1 MNRIVYVSLA
11 AIASVCAL
19 GLGAAGAAASQ
30 VQAIEITACAGDDSS
45 CSETTTLPVDQQ
57 FGLQAKFKVTNSI
70 SNGNSIF
77 IEGPPGTE
85 FLSPPPQVNLGW
97 KNGGYT
103 VQGINVANENRRL
116 QITVPASIGV
126 ITSESFLQVDIGFF
140 ANRIVVPPVPGNF
153 TVDVWTSADTTP
165 RTSSNSITTTLG
177 KPSSLTAV
185 GPARTAT
192 AGGLLDAAPQAK
204 LTDSRGNAL
213 PGKEVVFT
221 LPASGAGGS
230 FEGGVDTASGETN
243 AAGLAFPSKSF
254 LANGQT
260 GPWQILLSGPEST
273 AGAIDVTTVPAAA
286 DSIELELAPASVP
299 ADGAATSTATIRVLD
314 EFGNR
319 VTGDEITLDT
329 EGGPA
334 ASEPELQPDN
344 SFASTLTASTTPG
357 EFDITAEDADVPPG
371 VSKTATLTQTVLPAT
386 SLQVSLAPSTLPA
399 DGTSTTTVLATI
411 EDDLGAGVE
420 GETVSFSSSGGNQ
433 IGPTVDQG
441 DGTYSAV
448 VTSTAVPGTVT
459 ITASDESVAP
469 NLSAGTSLLQTA
481 LPVTVPPPIGGQP
494 NVDPRR
500 APVTKIDSGPQR
512 KTRSGK
518 VKFTFSATGAA
529 HFECRLDHGKWS
541 RCKSPKTFAV
551 TPGPHIV
558 RIRAVG
564 PTGIA
569 GPQASRHFKRLPPRG
584 P

>member
-1 MNRIVYVSLA
+1 MNRIVYASLA
-11 AIASVCAL
+11 AIATVCAL

-30 VQAIEITACAGDDSS
+30 VQAIAITACPDNGSS

-77 IEGPPGTE
+77 VEGPPGTE

-103 VQGINVANENRRL
+103 VQGVSVANENRLL

-126 ITSESFLQVDIGFF
+126 ITSESFLEVDIGYF
-140 ANRIVVPPVPGNF
+140 ANKIVVPPVPGNF
-153 TVDVWTSADTTP
+153 TVDVWTSADTTH

-177 KPSSLTAV
+177 KPSTLTAV

-192 AGGLLDAAPQAK
+192 AGGSLDAPPVAK

-221 LPASGAGGS
+221 LPESGAGGS

-243 AAGLAFPSKSF
+243 AEGLAFPSKSF

-260 GPWQILLSGPEST
+260 GSWQILLSGPEST
-273 AGAIDVTTVPAAA
+273 AGAVDVTTVPAAA
-286 DSIELELAPASVP
+286 EAVELELAPASVP
-299 ADGAATSTATIRVLD
+299 ADGSTTSTATIRVLD

-329 EGGPA
+329 EGGPT
-334 ASEPELQPDN
+334 ASEPELQPDG
-344 SFASTLTASTTPG
+344 SFVSTLTASTAAG

-371 VSKTATLTQTVLPAT
+371 MGKTVTLTQTVLPAT
-386 SLQVSLAPSTLPA
+386 TLQVSLAPTSLPA
-399 DGTSTTTVLATI
+399 DGTSSTTVLATV
-411 EDDLGAGVE
+411 EDELGAVVE
-420 GETVSFSSSGGNQ
+420 GEEVSFASSGGNQ
-433 IGPTVDQG
+433 IGPTVDHG

-459 ITASDESVAP
+459 ITAIDESVGP
-469 NLSAGTSLLQTA
+469 NLKAAAALLQTA
-481 LPVTVPPPIGGQP
+481 LPVTVPPPAAA
-494 NVDPRR
+494 RR
-500 APVTKIDSGPQR
+500 APVAKIDSGPQG
-512 KTRSGK
+512 KIRSRK
-518 VKFTFSATGAA
+518 VKFTFSATGADYI
-529 HFECRLDHGKWS
+529 ECRLDHGKWS

-584 P
+584 R